1 MSSMWNRGGCGMRC
15 GSSLSILYA
24 GVALGLAV
32 LVVPFSPALHARQM
46 RTAREGV
53 YSDEQAKRGQ
63 AIYKERCA
71 SCHGDALG
79 GTVGPPLTGDEF
91 MRSWG
96 TQPLSEL
103 ANKIRNTMPADKPGT
118 LTAQQSADIV
128 AHLLQ
133 AGKFPAGRTE
143 LGADEA
149 VLKQVTFLSAP
160 PSGATPQP
168 ARSAAQAPSFPP
180 SANLAQL
187 MRGMLFPTSNLIFN
201 VQTNDPGARKKTD
214 LQTGTSGFSWVD
226 WGADIY
232 SAWELVDYAA
242 LSIAEAAP
250 LLLTPGRRCE
260 NGKPVPVDQ
269 ADWVKF
275 TLEMAEAGRVAY
287 KASQSRNQE
296 VVSEATNQLS
306 ESCLN
311 CHVVY
316 RDKPGG
322 TPADPSN
329 KAARC
334 VK

>member
-1 MSSMWNRGGCGMRC
+1 MSSTLNARGYRVRGAITFAILSGGC
-15 GSSLSILYA
+15 
-24 GVALGLAV
+24 ALGAAV
-32 LVVPFSPALHARQM
+32 LVVALPHGVHAAQM

-53 YSDEQAKRGQ
+53 YSDAQATRGQ
-63 AIYKERCA
+63 GTYKERC
-71 SCHGDALG
+71 SPCHGDTLG
-79 GTVGPPLTGDEF
+79 GGLGPPLTGDDF
-91 MRSWG
+91 MRAWG
-96 TQPLSEL
+96 TQPLSDL

-118 LTAQQSADIV
+118 LTPQQSADVV
-128 AHLLQ
+128 AYLLR
-133 AGKFPAGRTE
+133 AGKFPAGRAE
-143 LGADEA
+143 LAADEA
-149 VLKQVTFLSAP
+149 ALKQITFLAAPPPAATLQAARSAP
-160 PSGATPQP
+160 PG
-168 ARSAAQAPSFPP
+168 PSFPP

-201 VQTNDPGARKKTD
+201 VQTNDPGARKKSD
-214 LQTGTSGFSWVD
+214 FQPGTSGFSWVD

-232 SAWELVDYAA
+232 APWELVDYAA
-242 LSIAEAAP
+242 LAIVEAAP

-275 TLEMAEAGRVAY
+275 TLEMAEAGRAAY
-287 KASQSRNQE
+287 KASQTRNQE
-296 VVSEATNQLS
+296 VVSDATNQLS

>member
-1 MSSMWNRGGCGMRC
+1 MSSRLNAWRCGCRAMPFGILSGGCA
-15 GSSLSILYA
+15 L
-24 GVALGLAV
+24 GVAM
-32 LVVPFSPALHARQM
+32 LVVSFSPIVYAQI

-53 YSDEQAKRGQ
+53 YSDAQATRGQ
-63 AIYKERCA
+63 GIYKERC
-71 SCHGDALG
+71 SPCHGDTLG
-79 GTVGPPLTGDEF
+79 GGLAPPLTGDDF
-91 MRSWG
+91 MRNWG
-96 TQPLSEL
+96 TQPLADL

-118 LTAQQSADIV
+118 LTAQQSTDLV
-128 AHLLQ
+128 AYLLR
-133 AGKFPAGRTE
+133 AGKFPAGRAE
-143 LGADEA
+143 LSADEA
-149 VLKQVTFLSAP
+149 ALKQIAFLAAP
-160 PSGATPQP
+160 PAGSTPQT
-168 ARSAAQAPSFPP
+168 ARTAPQGPSFPP

-201 VQTNDPGARKKTD
+201 VQTNDPSTRKKAD
-214 LQTGTSGFSWVD
+214 LQSGTSGFSWVD

-232 SAWELVDYAA
+232 SPWELVDYAA
-242 LSIAEAAP
+242 MAIAEAAP
-250 LLLTPGRRCE
+250 RLLTPGRRCE

-269 ADWVKF
+269 PDWVKF
-275 TLEMAEAGRVAY
+275 TLEMMEAGKAAY
-287 KASQSRNQE
+287 KASQSRSQE